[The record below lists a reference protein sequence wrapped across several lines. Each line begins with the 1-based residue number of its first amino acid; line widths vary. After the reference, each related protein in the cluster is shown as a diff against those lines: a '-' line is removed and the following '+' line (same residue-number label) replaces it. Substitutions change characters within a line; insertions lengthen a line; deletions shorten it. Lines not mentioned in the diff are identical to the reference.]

1 MQVTGGQLGDEH
13 EIKQKLL
20 FLLIKTVEKT
30 KRRELVTGG
39 DTYQQAL
46 EDTTEKD
53 SPWISKDLR
62 NKAQVQDQEAV
73 EMDNR

>member
-53 SPWISKDLR
+53 SP
-62 NKAQVQDQEAV
+62 
-73 EMDNR
+73 